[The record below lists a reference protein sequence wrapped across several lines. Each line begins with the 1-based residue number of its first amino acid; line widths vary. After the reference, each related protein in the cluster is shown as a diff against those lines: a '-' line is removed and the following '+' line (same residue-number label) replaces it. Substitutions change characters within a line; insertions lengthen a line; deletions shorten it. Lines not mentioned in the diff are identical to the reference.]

1 MPVLVKQIRILHL
14 FVILLITV
22 SCSTAQ
28 QTSDSL
34 SIVYTGKSL
43 DISAETGNARA
54 TTWHPDGI
62 SVYLVG
68 RDTQNVVR
76 YDLTEPWD
84 ISTATFYQ
92 EFDLSGA
99 TSSSPALD
107 VPHGVYIHDEGA
119 LMWVFHRTEMWGYE
133 LSVPWDITTANMS
146 SHADLS
152 AFVQRGHDVDFNPD
166 GTRLFIDDRNDRS
179 VHEVSLST
187 PWDISTFT
195 HEYTLDISDQEKEV
209 RGTEFI
215 HDGRTLLLL
224 DTVRRAI
231 LRYSLSEPYNLQ
243 TAKYTGFYDVSD
255 NTTSPRGLSVHPD
268 QRTVYITG
276 RNNQRIYQYIMQ
288 D

>member
-1 MPVLVKQIRILHL
+1 MKQFRLFYL
-14 FVILLITV
+14 FVILLLTV

-28 QTSDSL
+28 QSSDSL
-34 SIVYTGKSL
+34 SIVYTSKSL

-54 TTWHPDGI
+54 TTWHPEGV

-99 TSSSPALD
+99 TSTSPALD
-107 VPHGVYIHDEGA
+107 VPHGLYIHDEGV
-119 LMWVFHRTEMWGYE
+119 LMWIFHRTEIWAYE
-133 LSVPWDITTANMS
+133 MSEPWDLSTASMS
-146 SHADLS
+146 SYADFS

-166 GTRLFIDDRNDRS
+166 GTRLYIDDRTDRS
-179 VHEVSLST
+179 VHELSLST
-187 PWDISTFT
+187 PWDITTFT

-215 HDGRTLLLL
+215 HDGKTLLLL

-231 LRYSLSEPYNLQ
+231 LRYTLTEAYDLQ
-243 TAKYTGFYDVSD
+243 TATFSGFYSVAN
-255 NTTSPRGLSVHPD
+255 NTRSPRGLSVHPD
-268 QRTVYITG
+268 ERTVYITG
-276 RNNQRIYQYIMQ
+276 RNNQRIYQYILQ